1 MNIGILGGGQLAQM
15 LALAGIPLG
24 MRFTVL
30 DPAEQAPAGAA
41 AHVLRAPFDDAA
53 ALDQLAACS
62 DVISLDFE
70 NVPVATVTRLAA
82 QRPVRPGALALATSQ
97 DRLAEKTLCHRLG
110 LPTAPFATADSAAEL
125 ASAARTLGTPAL
137 AKTRR
142 FGYDGKGQ
150 YRLAH
155 PDEAAAAWEALGGQ
169 PLILEGWVPFD
180 FEVSL
185 LAVRRVNGDQRFY
198 PLSENRHHDGIL
210 RCSRA
215 PFDDPALQREAQRHA
230 GALLEALDYVG
241 VLAIEFFV
249 QAGRLLV
256 NELAP
261 RVHNSGHWT
270 IEGAQTSQ
278 FENHLRAI
286 CDLPLG
292 STDPRG
298 HAAMVNLIGREPP
311 LAQLAAMPEL
321 HLHRYGKSARPGRK
335 LGHVTVTAASA
346 AERERRLAPLATL
359 CEVEGP
365 ATSPLTLTD
374 EDAGR

>member
-24 MRFTVL
+24 LRFTVL

-53 ALDQLAACS
+53 ALDRLAARS
-62 DVISLDFE
+62 EVISLDFE
-70 NVPVATVTRLAA
+70 NVPVAAVERLAA

-97 DRLAEKTLCHRLG
+97 DRLAEKTLCRQLG
-110 LPTAPFATADSAAEL
+110 LPTAPFAPAGSAAEL
-125 ASAARTLGTPAL
+125 ADAATEVGTPAL

-150 YRLAH
+150 RRLAH
-155 PDEAAAAWEALGGQ
+155 PNEAGAAWEALGGQ

-198 PLSENRHHDGIL
+198 PLSENRHHGGIL

-215 PFDDPALQREAQRHA
+215 PFDDPELQRQAQRYA

-292 STDPRG
+292 STEPRG
-298 HAAMVNLIGREPP
+298 HAAMVNLIGEEPP
-311 LAQLAAMPEL
+311 LARLAALPEL
-321 HLHRYGKSARPGRK
+321 HIHRYGKSPRPGRK

-346 AERERRLAPLATL
+346 TERERRLAPLAAL
-359 CEVEGP
+359 CEADMP
-365 ATSPLTLTD
+365 ASSLSLPD
-374 EDAGR
+374 GDASR